1 MNRFFKNMG
10 LLFGLSLMVF
20 LACDKRPTDERWQA
34 EIRYF
39 FLQHQEDYTSYEPL
53 DFQKIDLA
61 FLESQQPIQKALLVL
76 QDTTKM
82 RIQQLHLA
90 NETDEIELL
99 ASFSEPFS
107 IDLIDEYLKVRAS
120 AEGKLSKHGTKL
132 NEAYAQALLDE
143 EDAVEQLAY
152 ILGQFSLSIYSLDFE
167 NDPIIFWH
175 RYLLDEE
182 ERSAIFELD
191 RASAE
196 VISFREVS

>member
-1 MNRFFKNMG
+1 MA

-20 LACDKRPTDERWQA
+20 LACDKRTTDERWQA

-39 FLQHQEDYTSYEPL
+39 FLQHQDDYTTYLPL

-61 FLESQQPIQKALLVL
+61 FLESQQTIQKALLVL

-82 RIQQLHLA
+82 RIEQLHLA
-90 NETDEIELL
+90 NEIELL
-99 ASFSEPFS
+99 ASFIQPFS
-107 IDLIDEYLKVRAS
+107 IDRIDEYLKARAS
-120 AEGKLSKHGTKL
+120 AEGKLSKHSIEL
-132 NEAYAQALLDE
+132 NETFARALLE
-143 EDAVEQLAY
+143 EENALEQLAS
-152 ILGQFSLSIYSLDFE
+152 ILGQFNLSIYSLDFE

-175 RYLLDEE
+175 RYLLDGE

-196 VISFREVS
+196 VISFREMS